1 MGFFPYWSEF
11 PRKTVFLEFIQA
23 IRGALASY
31 PTACSLIRKKMKPVC
46 ATCFGSTSALSRKC
60 PDSCSIRLLR
70 HWGKVSVFLAILI
83 FLQAAAAGVVR
94 CVQASSLSLS
104 LDKDKR
110 LLQIEA
116 RNVDLEE
123 VFSRLAE
130 TAHIAI
136 EYPASLQKKV
146 TMDRS
151 GISIADALQ
160 EMLKGINHVIF
171 YSGARSNKVRV
182 SKVLVLGES
191 KPRKPISAR
200 EKRMARRIQSYQK
213 RIDNFRRRLSSVD
226 ANSSRGKRYSSQIRR
241 LEKNIQR
248 LKRQI
253 N

>member
-1 MGFFPYWSEF
+1 
-11 PRKTVFLEFIQA
+11 
-23 IRGALASY
+23 
-31 PTACSLIRKKMKPVC
+31 MKPVL
-46 ATCFGSTSALSRKC
+46 TTRFGNISALSWRSLG
-60 PDSCSIRLLR
+60 SCTFRLLR
-70 HWGKVSVFLAILI
+70 HWCKISAFLAFLIL
-83 FLQAAAAGVVR
+83 LQATATGVVR
-94 CVQASSLSLS
+94 CVQASSLNLS
-104 LDKDKR
+104 LDKDNR

-130 TAHIAI
+130 TANITI

-171 YSGARSNKVRV
+171 YSGARSNKARI
-182 SKVLVLGES
+182 SKVLVLGEPE
-191 KPRKPISAR
+191 PRKPISAR
-200 EKRMARRIQSYQK
+200 EKRLAGRIQSYQK
-213 RIDNFRRRLSSVD
+213 RIENFRRRLSSVD
-226 ANSSRGKRYSSQIRR
+226 ANSSRGKRYSNQIRR